1 MIEVAKK
8 AAYAAGKILIE
19 NFRNLPKEAI
29 RQKSRNDFLSFVDES
44 SEKTII
50 SMIHEKYPD
59 HSILAEEG
67 GASDRSTEYRWI
79 IDPLDGTTNYITNI
93 PIFCVSIALQKTDE
107 IILGVIYDPI
117 HDELFWAEKGKGAF
131 INENPIKVSEA
142 KNLSESFIATGFP
155 FKAKKF
161 IPNYLDSFEQ
171 IFSKCIGKRRMGS
184 AAIDLAYVAAGR
196 FDGFW
201 ELGLS
206 PWDLA
211 AGSIIIK
218 EAGGKLTDFWNGS
231 NYLNNNYL
239 IATNGKIHRELSDI
253 IQSHFPIYKDVYSK

>member
-1 MIEVAKK
+1 
-8 AAYAAGKILIE
+8 
-19 NFRNLPKEAI
+19 
-29 RQKSRNDFLSFVDES
+29 
-44 SEKTII
+44 
-50 SMIHEKYPD
+50 
-59 HSILAEEG
+59 
-67 GASDRSTEYRWI
+67 
-79 IDPLDGTTNYITNI
+79 
-93 PIFCVSIALQKTDE
+93 
-107 IILGVIYDPI
+107 
-117 HDELFWAEKGKGAF
+117 
-131 INENPIKVSEA
+131 
-142 KNLSESFIATGFP
+142 
-155 FKAKKF
+155 
-161 IPNYLDSFEQ
+161 
-171 IFSKCIGKRRMGS
+171 MGS